1 MLLAVLLALAVVL
14 VFLGW
19 RRQPGPFAVEWTASG
34 ARYKCGRCRKWHD
47 GFPNWHFDAPDP
59 VLALDPDV
67 RATRAM
73 REEDVYVLDKWFFG
87 LALLELSVQD
97 TPDSFAW
104 GVWVHVFP
112 DDVERYVAL
121 CNDPTRAGGETF
133 DGKLANSIPGHP
145 PTISMPV
152 RLHIRPWPS
161 RPRVELSDVDHP
173 LVRQQREGL
182 SRAEMESIFA
192 RFAGARRL

>member
-1 MLLAVLLALAVVL
+1 MRGCGDGPACTDRARRSRAGCEHVSTARWRASSGEAASNFAGQRSSLRSSMLLAVLLALAVVL

-73 REEDVYVLDKWFFG
+73 REEDGYVLDKWFFG

-104 GVWVHVFP
+104 GVWV
-112 DDVERYVAL
+112 
-121 CNDPTRAGGETF
+121 
-133 DGKLANSIPGHP
+133 
-145 PTISMPV
+145 
-152 RLHIRPWPS
+152 
-161 RPRVELSDVDHP
+161 
-173 LVRQQREGL
+173 
-182 SRAEMESIFA
+182 
-192 RFAGARRL
+192 